1 MREARL
7 RLNLERC
14 VFGITRGK
22 VLRRLVSM
30 KGIKANPDKIRAIT
44 HMRPPQNKK
53 DVHKL
58 IEHGG
63 YYTWAP
69 NVGITSRRLFIPEH
83 GW

>member
-1 MREARL
+1 
-7 RLNLERC
+7 
-14 VFGITRGK
+14 
-22 VLRRLVSM
+22 M
-30 KGIKANPDKIRAIT
+30 KGIEANPDKIRAIT